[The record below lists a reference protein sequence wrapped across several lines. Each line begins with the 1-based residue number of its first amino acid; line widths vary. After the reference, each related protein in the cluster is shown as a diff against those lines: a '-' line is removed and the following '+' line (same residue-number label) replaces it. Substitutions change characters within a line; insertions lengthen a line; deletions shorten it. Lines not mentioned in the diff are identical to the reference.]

1 MHGGEECLLCRVEG
15 VPANWKPA
23 NWKPTEPVWVINFTE
38 IVV

>member
-15 VPANWKPA
+15 VPANWNPA
-23 NWKPTEPVWVINFTE
+23 NWKPTEPVWLINFTE